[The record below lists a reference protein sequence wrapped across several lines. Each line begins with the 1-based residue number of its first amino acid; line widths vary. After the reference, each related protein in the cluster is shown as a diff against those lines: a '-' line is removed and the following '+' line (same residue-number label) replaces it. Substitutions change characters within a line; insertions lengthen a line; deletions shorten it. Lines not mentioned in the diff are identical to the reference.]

1 MRLDQAA
8 RAAFLKE
15 FVVAFALAMRYFFK
29 SFSASLNLARMSWRV
44 KKISAAPLGLVCCT
58 AV

>member
-1 MRLDQAA
+1 MRLDQTA

-29 SFSASLNLARMSWRV
+29 SKATLNYPFE
-44 KKISAAPLGLVCCT
+44 KGPISPRFRG
-58 AV
+58 